1 MKEENIRNKSI
12 LIETFSDLIE
22 WVNKHFT
29 VANWFLKKD
38 AKEVFY
44 KIEMM
49 MIGIM
54 VILLIIFFTLH
65 LMPTWLMVT
74 LSFLLVQRLIEFVVV
89 YARNF
94 IFGRGRI
101 FTHFRDP
108 LQRGEWLLMMFSLNA
123 IQIALIFSIWYR
135 VIGMLNPSAFSQP
148 LDMLNS
154 LYYSVITFLTV
165 GYGDIVPLST
175 LAKSVVLIQNALTF
189 YIFVIVINGLISI
202 HFIKK

>member
-1 MKEENIRNKSI
+1 MEEKNIRNKSI
-12 LIETFSDLIE
+12 LIESFSDLIE

-29 VANWFLKKD
+29 VASWFIKKD
-38 AKEVFY
+38 DKEIFFQVE
-44 KIEMM
+44 KM
-49 MIGIM
+49 MIVIM
-54 VILLIIFFTLH
+54 LIILGIFFTIH
-65 LMPTWLMVT
+65 LMPEWLMIT
-74 LSFLLVQRLIEFVVV
+74 LSILLVQRLVEFVVV

-123 IQIALIFSIWYR
+123 IQIAIIFSIWYR
-135 VIGMLNPSAFSQP
+135 VIGILNPAAFSKP
-148 LDMLNS
+148 LDMLDS
-154 LYYSVITFLTV
+154 VYYSVITFLTV
-165 GYGDIVPLST
+165 GYGDIVPLSA
-175 LAKSVVLIQNALTF
+175 LAKTAVLIQNALTF